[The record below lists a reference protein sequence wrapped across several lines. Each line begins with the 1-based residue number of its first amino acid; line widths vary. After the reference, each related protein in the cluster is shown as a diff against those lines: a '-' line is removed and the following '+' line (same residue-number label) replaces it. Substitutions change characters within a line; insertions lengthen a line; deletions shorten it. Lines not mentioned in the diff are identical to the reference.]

1 MSKKQIG
8 PAMQW
13 ARQDRL
19 SRTRSRSEQQ
29 SRINTGNYS
38 DKLPE
43 AATGSHGSSGFSSE
57 IGESVSSTE
66 EAGWFGDLSSAD
78 EPGAVGAQ
86 SQPAKHDQVQYV
98 SDSDCPNRNDVN
110 TPGTSSLLPYDAR
123 SHERVDH
130 AVEYVSKADPEASA
144 GAATAQ
150 NHAPRNQS
158 PRVTWSQYA
167 LAGFVF
173 VLLIVLATLTLL

>member
-1 MSKKQIG
+1 
-8 PAMQW
+8 MQW
-13 ARQDRL
+13 ARQDRV

-38 DKLPE
+38 SKLAE
-43 AATGSHGSSGFSSE
+43 AATGSHGSSGFSGE
-57 IGESVSSTE
+57 IGELVASTE
-66 EAGWFGDLSSAD
+66 QAEWFGDPSSAE
-78 EPGAVGAQ
+78 EPRAVGTQ
-86 SQPAKHDQVQYV
+86 SQPAKHDQVQYI
-98 SDSDCPNRNDVN
+98 SDSDSPNRNDVN

-123 SHERVDH
+123 SHERVEH
-130 AVEYVSKADPEASA
+130 AVEHVSKADPKASA

-150 NHAPRNQS
+150 DHAHRNLS